1 MEDMKTNI
9 ELKKFKSWYEVEP
22 FEDYA
27 GPFYYKENENSNVS
41 AFECKKHH
49 LNAMGSLHGGMIM
62 SFIDYTLFVISLKQ
76 IKDQS
81 FVTISCST
89 EFLRASINDNIIYG
103 KGKVTN
109 QTGSM
114 LFIKGEIFNA
124 KETISTFSGI
134 LKKVKTK

>member
-1 MEDMKTNI
+1 MKNKI
-9 ELKKFKSWYEVEP
+9 DLKKFKSWYEVEP

-27 GPFYYKENENSNVS
+27 GPFYYQENEDGNIS

-49 LNAMGSLHGGMIM
+49 LNAMGTLHGGMIM
-62 SFIDYTLFVISLKQ
+62 SFIDYTLFVISLNQ
-76 IKDQS
+76 IKEQS

-103 KGKVTN
+103 KGKITN

-114 LFIKGEIFNA
+114 VFIKGEIFNE

-134 LKKVKTK
+134 LKKIKTN

>member
-1 MEDMKTNI
+1 MEDMKTDI
-9 ELKKFKSWYEVEP
+9 DLKKFKSWYEVEP

-89 EFLRASINDNIIYG
+89 EFLRASVNDNIIYG
-103 KGKVTN
+103 KGKITN

-114 LFIKGEIFNA
+114 LFIKGEISVSY
-124 KETISTFSGI
+124 THLT
-134 LKKVKTK
+134 LPTKA

>member
-89 EFLRASINDNIIYG
+89 EFLRASVNDNIIYG

-114 LFIKGEIFNA
+114 LFI
-124 KETISTFSGI
+124 TVSYTH
-134 LKKVKTK
+134 LTLPTKA

>member
-1 MEDMKTNI
+1 MKNNFD
-9 ELKKFKSWYEVEP
+9 LKKFKNWYEVEP

-27 GPFYYKENENSNVS
+27 GPFYYQENEDGNVS

-49 LNAMGSLHGGMIM
+49 LNAMGTLHGGMIM
-62 SFIDYTLFVISLKQ
+62 SFIDYTLFVISLNQ
-76 IKDQS
+76 IKEQS

-103 KGKVTN
+103 KGKITN

-114 LFIKGEIFNA
+114 VFIKGEVFNE
-124 KETISTFSGI
+124 KETVSTFSGI
-134 LKKVKTK
+134 LKKIKTN